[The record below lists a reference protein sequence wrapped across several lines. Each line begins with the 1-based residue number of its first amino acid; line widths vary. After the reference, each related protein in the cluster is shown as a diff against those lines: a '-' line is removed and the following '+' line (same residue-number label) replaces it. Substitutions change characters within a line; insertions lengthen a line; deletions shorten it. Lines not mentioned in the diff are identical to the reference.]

1 MSPAAHQIP
10 IEEHPRR
17 RAPRVDPESFRAAV
31 LPPSGLP
38 IDLPTIMRDH
48 LELVDQR
55 IGAIELQQDA
65 LQKAVDEN
73 TAMTAKIQADT
84 AQLVEVAKALDG
96 LVKFFAIM
104 GKVAKPIAWLIVAL
118 LGIAIMT
125 GGALYSLKAGLNL
138 PSK

>member
-1 MSPAAHQIP
+1 M
-10 IEEHPRR
+10 
-17 RAPRVDPESFRAAV
+17 

-55 IGAIELQQDA
+55 IGVIELQQDA

-96 LVKFFAIM
+96 LVKFFVIM